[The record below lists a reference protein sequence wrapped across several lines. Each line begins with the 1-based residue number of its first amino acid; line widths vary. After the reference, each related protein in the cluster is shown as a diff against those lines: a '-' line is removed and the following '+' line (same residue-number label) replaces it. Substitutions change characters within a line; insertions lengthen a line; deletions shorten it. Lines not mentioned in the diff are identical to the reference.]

1 MAIQIGKYRRP
12 GIFVEEFDQSIITS
26 PETEG
31 VNALVAGFSRKGPV
45 NTPIRLTS
53 IGDLEAIYGPIDRGL
68 ERKGSYFHRTISK
81 LLESTTVFALNLL
94 ATDDELDRVEYVSI
108 SAATNKSNGTK
119 QNDSYRK
126 IFDTT
131 GFWKRS
137 TDDFLSMVSDD
148 DAYADT
154 VLHITNVSDKPVSVF
169 IFKSSMTGFDR
180 TLIEWYGTAEK
191 VPSYLSTNDWASD
204 YMVDVIVVGGDWSN
218 YSVLSVDPRW
228 SEYFGPDGLSK
239 RQVRDFVNDRNVN
252 LLAFYEGAS
261 LIPFFRDGNGR
272 DIFIENIINRETD
285 KTGLFCVFNVD
296 LFETDYPMGMVDLVG
311 NNLVTSETQQVNYL
325 SYNVKLTEQLTYD
338 RTSLDTVGNVHA
350 IIPSGTIHNLIRSES
365 SYMGSYGD
373 PLFRGASNAEGYVH
387 GLYLDDVSAN
397 ANELTIQYDID
408 SDAYAIIGGNKID
421 LSGATSSITI
431 GTSSFALGAVGVT
444 FSVAVYVDSTGQIK
458 SAIGAASGVN
468 PTVSPSDIVLTQ
480 ISIGKD
486 TNGSF
491 LYGDFES
498 NDITVGS
505 GGYREFSESTD
516 YEVTYTT
523 NTVTFTFLDT
533 AAAGDVTNY
542 LQYRKIRAFNQIYN
556 LLSSSNR
563 TKMALLGDSES
574 QEKIEMSTVSASNFV
589 TSSFQNKSF
598 RLTFSGLEDD
608 LDNVYPDITE
618 GMLVLY
624 TLDNEFYMG
633 KQTVVSKNTI
643 PTENEG
649 VAGKQS
655 DFYLDY
661 VDGNINSMDYFYTN
675 LVDKESEDLFDVE
688 FTTYQGDPYI
698 VVKSKTGSSAS
709 GWPDSGVTVG
719 QNLLLPGS
727 TLNNFPVQIFNASNT
742 ADQVLNP
749 SGATYGVGD
758 GSDGVYVFE
767 LDTDVTS
774 ESILNTQSIYNYDQK
789 HYLKMFIDTTNN
801 LNAVVSTESGLPETL
816 STDEY
821 EVNYFSMDVFS
832 NKVNY
837 KQTVEVVY
845 PAGYTAVPNKIL
857 VEASRYSEIK
867 VGDYLKAYVDESLLQ
882 SGEAPRRLTRVLS
895 KKAYA
900 ADTTLVEISCDSRI
914 DVVNYGTEVSP
925 EWQTTRYTKV
935 EDYVQNYKAITLGG
949 FRVRQASIPDGTETR
964 QNEILNVMAKGT
976 PLFNALANKEALDI
990 RYVVDS
996 FGLGLIEKSKQQLV
1010 DLCGDR
1016 LDCFGFINMPSLKQL
1031 RNSANPSFIN
1041 ADRVLDTSFIAA
1053 GGDPESNPSFLYSF
1067 ASGRGTTCVGYFL
1080 PYVEINDNG
1089 RPLELPPAMFVATT
1103 YLRKHNLGT
1112 TTLVPWTIAA
1122 GVTNG
1127 RVTGF
1132 TKTEAEFTL
1141 LDIENLNQ
1149 AQMNPIV
1156 FKRNRGYVIETENT
1170 AQTLYKSSLSYIHVR
1185 EVLIELERELS
1196 RMLLD
1201 FQWKFNTPDIRAEI
1215 KLRADV
1221 ICEQYINL
1229 NGLYNYFNKCD
1240 DENNTTE
1247 LISRQIGV
1255 LDTYVEPVLG
1265 MGIIVNNITILRTG
1279 AIQSGG
1285 FVIP

>member
-81 LLESTTVFALNLL
+81 LLESTTVYALNLL
-94 ATDDELDRVEYVSI
+94 ATDDELDRVDYVSL

-148 DAYADT
+148 SAYADT

-169 IFKSSMTGFDR
+169 IFKSAMTGFDR

-191 VPSYLSTNDWASD
+191 VPTYLSPNDWASD
-204 YMVDVIVVGGDWSN
+204 YMVDVVVVGGDWSN

-228 SEYFGPDGLSK
+228 SAYFDANGLSK
-239 RQVRDFVNDRNVN
+239 FQVRDFVNDRNVN

-272 DIFIENIINRETD
+272 NIFIENIINNETD

-296 LFETDYPMGMVDLVG
+296 LVETDYPMGMVDLVG
-311 NNLVTSETQQVNYL
+311 NNLVTSETQDVNYL
-325 SYNVKLTEQLTYD
+325 SYNVRLTEQVTYD
-338 RTSLDTVGNVHA
+338 RLSLDTVGNVHA
-350 IIPSGTIHNLIRSES
+350 ILPAGEAQASLRDATAYDDEYVGT
-365 SYMGSYGD
+365 
-373 PLFRGASNAEGYVH
+373 LFRGASNAEGYVS
-387 GLYLDDVSAN
+387 GVTFDSVSQTTGSVTVYYN
-397 ANELTIQYDID
+397 ID
-408 SDAYAIIGGNKID
+408 PAAYAIIGGQKVD
-421 LSGATSSITI
+421 LSGATDTFVFSTA
-431 GTSSFALGAVGVT
+431 SFALGAVNAT
-444 FSVAVYVDSTGQIK
+444 FSVAIYADSTGQIK
-458 SAIGAASGVN
+458 STIGSVAEVN

-480 ISIGKD
+480 VSIGKG
-486 TNGSF
+486 GSG
-491 LYGDFES
+491 LISGYES
-498 NDITVGS
+498 NDISVNLTGF
-505 GGYREFSESTD
+505 REFSFEVD
-516 YEVTYTT
+516 YDVTYTDT
-523 NTVTFTFLDT
+523 TATVTFLDT
-533 AAAGDVTNY
+533 AAAADVTNY
-542 LQYRKIRAFNQIYN
+542 EQYRKIRAFNQMYN

-563 TKMALLGDSES
+563 TKMVMLGDADT
-574 QEKIEMSTVSASNFV
+574 QDKIEMSTVTASGFV
-589 TSSFQNKSF
+589 TSSFQNKAF
-598 RLTFSGLEDD
+598 TLTFSGLDD
-608 LDNVYPDITE
+608 TLVNLYPHITE

-633 KQTVVSKNTI
+633 KGTVVSKAGI
-643 PTENEG
+643 PTEAEG

-655 DFYLDY
+655 KFYLDY
-661 VDGNINSMDYFYTN
+661 VNGNINSMDYFYTN
-675 LVDKESEDLFDVE
+675 LVDRENGDVFNVE
-688 FTTYQGDPYI
+688 FVNYQATPYI
-698 VVKSKTGSSAS
+698 VIKSTTGATPS
-709 GWPDSGVTVG
+709 GWPASGVFVG
-719 QNLLLPGS
+719 QNLLIPGS
-727 TLNNFPVQIFNASNT
+727 TLNKSAVQIYSVTNSALT
-742 ADQVLNP
+742 VQNP
-749 SGATYGVGD
+749 SGATYGAGN

-767 LDTDVTS
+767 LNTEVTD
-774 ESILNTQSIYNYDQK
+774 EAILNIDAIYDYDQK
-789 HYLKMFIDTTNN
+789 HYFKLSIDTTDN
-801 LNAVVSTESGLPETL
+801 LLATITDNLGQATPL
-816 STDEY
+816 STSEY
-821 EVNYFSMDVFS
+821 NVNYFSMDVFS

-837 KQTVEVVY
+837 KQTVEVTY
-845 PAGYTAVPNKIL
+845 PTGYTSAPNKIL
-857 VEASRYSEIK
+857 VEAARYTEIK
-867 VGDYLKAYVDESLLQ
+867 VGDYLKAYVDEANLQ
-882 SGEAPRRLTRVLS
+882 TGESPRRLTRVLS
-895 KKAYA
+895 KRAYA
-900 ADTTLVEISCDSRI
+900 ADTTLVEISCDARI

-935 EDYVQNYKAITLGG
+935 EDYVRSYKAITLGG
-949 FRVRQASIPDGTETR
+949 FKVRQASIPDGTETR

-976 PLFNALANKEALDI
+976 PLFNALANKEALNI
-990 RYVVDS
+990 RYLVDS

-1031 RNSANPSFIN
+1031 RTSANPSFVN
-1041 ADRVLDTSFIAA
+1041 ADRVLDTSFIAV

-1067 ASGRGTTCVGYFL
+1067 GTGRGSTCVGYFL